1 MFFLLHK
8 YSKEENAKYETF
20 LSLFIAWLQ
29 SIFRPISW
37 IYPFFEFIN
46 YLCHPSGFRIVTKFL
61 NLFWERDGT
70 VGALSWI
77 KWWLFPKIV
86 IIFQISRQSVAGV
99 SIIFKN
105 WIETPGRLNNSIIR
119 CFAPYLSPFLFSV
132 GTNYVIGHCR
142 LFVSSRPKQFSIS
155 IYLQKWLD
163 ELKSCPMWYTPI
175 MNCIVGWMY
184 VELWYL

>member
-61 NLFWERDGT
+61 NLFLGKRWHSWRALLNQVMIVSQNYNNILNQSAVGCRGLYYFQKLNRDPWS
-70 VGALSWI
+70 VEQQYYQMFCS
-77 KWWLFPKIV
+77 
-86 IIFQISRQSVAGV
+86 ISES
-99 SIIFKN
+99 
-105 WIETPGRLNNSIIR
+105 
-119 CFAPYLSPFLFSV
+119 FSV
-132 GTNYVIGHCR
+132 LGWNQLCDWSLSSVCIIPPKTILHIN
-142 LFVSSRPKQFSIS
+142 LFAK
-155 IYLQKWLD
+155 
-163 ELKSCPMWYTPI
+163 M
-175 MNCIVGWMY
+175 VGWT
-184 VELWYL
+184 

>member
-61 NLFWERDGT
+61 NLFLGKRWHSW
-70 VGALSWI
+70 GAL
-77 KWWLFPKIV
+77 LNQVMIV
-86 IIFQISRQSVAGV
+86 SQNCNNISNQSAVGCRGLYYFQKLNRDPWSVEQQYYQMFCSISES
-99 SIIFKN
+99 
-105 WIETPGRLNNSIIR
+105 
-119 CFAPYLSPFLFSV
+119 FSV
-132 GTNYVIGHCR
+132 LGWNQLCDWSLSSVCIIPPKTILHIN
-142 LFVSSRPKQFSIS
+142 LFAK
-155 IYLQKWLD
+155 
-163 ELKSCPMWYTPI
+163 M
-175 MNCIVGWMY
+175 VGWT
-184 VELWYL
+184 